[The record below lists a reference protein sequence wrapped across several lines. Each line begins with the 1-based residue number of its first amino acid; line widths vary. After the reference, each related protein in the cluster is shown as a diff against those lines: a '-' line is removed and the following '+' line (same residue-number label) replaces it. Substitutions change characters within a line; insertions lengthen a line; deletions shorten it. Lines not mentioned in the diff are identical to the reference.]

1 MLKER
6 LAHSEELRAQV
17 MEVKAHPGMSNTTD
31 VIEIKGHLKEG
42 DTILVPG
49 VEGPIVTQIRGL
61 LLPPPMKELRVKVSK
76 GGGCGHE
83 DDTMLI
89 STDAILSF

>member
-49 VEGPIVTQIRGL
+49 VEGPIVTQI
-61 LLPPPMKELRVKVSK
+61 
-76 GGGCGHE
+76 
-83 DDTMLI
+83 
-89 STDAILSF
+89 